1 MTTPSPTLPAA
12 APTPAQP
19 AAHAP
24 AVGRFRA
31 LDGLRLVGALA
42 VLSTH
47 VGFDSGDSLHGPFA
61 GILSRLD
68 AGVALFFVVSGFL
81 LFRPHAMAHLQ
92 RRTRP
97 RTTAY
102 LVRRAAR
109 ILPVLWIAVGA
120 AFLLLRDGRPVG
132 DYAAHALLAQIYL
145 GTPLTPGLTQLW
157 SLATEVL
164 FYLVLP
170 LLALVACRG
179 PRDSRWVRRLAGA
192 TGVLVLAGPAW
203 MAGSTIVGNSQA
215 RLWLPGFVGWFA
227 LGMLLA
233 AWHAARTTGAMPAG
247 RLDILARHPGTVW
260 ALAAAVFLLST
271 TPLAGPLDLSEPTP
285 AQAALKNL
293 LYAVLG
299 LLVVLPTVASVPPA
313 TDPPVVA
320 ALGSRIGAWLGE
332 ISYGVFAYHVIVLE
346 LVGRRLSLPHF
357 GGGFWTRWLLT
368 VAVSVAVA
376 AASHYL
382 VERPVMRRVRSL
394 RRGRSSTSTTR
405 HAAATPSHTSS

>member
-1 MTTPSPTLPAA
+1 MSSHTPTATPAA
-12 APTPAQP
+12 PAPARQATH
-19 AAHAP
+19 AH

-47 VGFDSGDSLHGPFA
+47 VGFDSGDSLRGPFA

-68 AGVALFFVVSGFL
+68 SGVALFFVVSGFL
-81 LFRPHAMAHLQ
+81 LFRPHAMGHLQ
-92 RRTRP
+92 GRSRP

-120 AFLLLRDGRPVG
+120 AFLLLRDGRPAG

-170 LLALVACRG
+170 LLALAACRG
-179 PRDSRWVRRLAGA
+179 PRDGRWLRRLALA
-192 TGVLVLAGPAW
+192 AGVLVLAGPAW
-203 MAGSTIVGNSQA
+203 MAVATVTGHAQA
-215 RLWLPGFVGWFA
+215 RLWLPGFAGWFA

-233 AWHAARTTGAMPAG
+233 AWHAARSTGALAPG
-247 RLDILARHPGTVW
+247 RLDVVARYPGTVW
-260 ALAAAVFLLST
+260 GLAAAVFLLST
-271 TPLAGPLDLSEPTP
+271 TPLAGPLDLTEPTP
-285 AQAALKNL
+285 GQAALKNL
-293 LYAVLG
+293 LYALLG

-313 TDPPVVA
+313 PEPPGVA
-320 ALGSRIGAWLGE
+320 ALGSRLGAWLGE

-346 LVGRRLSLPHF
+346 LVGRWLSLPHF

-382 VERPVMRRVRSL
+382 VERPVMRRVRGL
-394 RRGRSSTSTTR
+394 RVGRSSTSTTQQ
-405 HAAATPSHTSS
+405 AAATPSQTST